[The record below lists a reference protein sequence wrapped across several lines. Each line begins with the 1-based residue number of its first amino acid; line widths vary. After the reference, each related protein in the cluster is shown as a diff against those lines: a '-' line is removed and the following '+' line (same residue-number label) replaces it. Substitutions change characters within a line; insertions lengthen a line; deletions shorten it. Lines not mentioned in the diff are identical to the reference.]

1 MLRGF
6 AEKESVL
13 EKEKMKFKIV
23 PEDEI
28 LEGRTTDV
36 YFLRTEEVLRRKGVN
51 PRVVAEVITTKGE
64 WGVLTGLEEVAQL
77 LEGKN
82 VDVYAMPEG
91 TIFFPFEP
99 VLRIEGPYLEFARY
113 ETPLLGF
120 ICHESGIATKA
131 ARIKK
136 AAGDV
141 PVISFGTRRQH
152 PALAAMIERCA
163 YLGGMD
169 GVSCVVGAERIGL
182 KATGTMP
189 HALII
194 CFGEDRQ
201 KEAWKAFDEVIAK
214 DVPRVCLCDT
224 YYDEKKEAIMAAEAL
239 GDSLRAVR
247 LDTPTSRKGDF
258 RRIIEEVRWE
268 LDIRG
273 YKNVGIFISGGI
285 DEEDVLALRDIVAGF
300 GVGTSVANARCI
312 DFALDI
318 IEREGE
324 PCAKRGKR
332 GGKKQVYRRKGVIEE
347 GRDEIRLV
355 TEAPPKDM
363 EPLLKPMM
371 LKGKIN
377 EDFSFSLDEARRRV
391 LEQLKRVC

>member
-1 MLRGF
+1 
-6 AEKESVL
+6 
-13 EKEKMKFKIV
+13 MKFSIV
-23 PEDEI
+23 PDEEI
-28 LEGRTTDV
+28 LEGKTTDI
-36 YFLRTEEVLRRKGVN
+36 YFLRAEEVLMRKGVN
-51 PRVVAEVITTKGE
+51 PEVVAEVITTGGG
-64 WGVLTGLEEVAQL
+64 WAVLAGLEDVAHL
-77 LEGKN
+77 LAGKD

-91 TIFFPFEP
+91 TIFFPYEP
-99 VLRIEGPYLEFARY
+99 VLRIEGRYLEFARY

-120 ICHESGIATKA
+120 LCHESGIVTKA

-136 AAGDV
+136 LAGEV

-169 GVSCVVGAERIGL
+169 GVSCVAGAERIGIE
-182 KATGTMP
+182 ATGTMP
-189 HALII
+189 HSLII
-194 CFGEDRQ
+194 CFGEEKQ
-201 KEAWKAFDEVIAK
+201 KEAWKAFDEVVAK
-214 DVPRVCLCDT
+214 EVPRICLCDT
-224 YYDEKKEAIMAAEAL
+224 YYDEKKESIMASEAL
-239 GDSLRAVR
+239 GESLRAVR

-285 DEEDVLALRDIVAGF
+285 DEEEVVELRDVVAGF
-300 GVGTSVANARCI
+300 GVGTSVANAKSI

-332 GGKKQVYRRKGVIEE
+332 GGKKQVYRRKGVIEA
-347 GRDEIRLV
+347 GKDEIRLV
-355 TEAPPKDM
+355 KEASPEDM
-363 EPLLKPMM
+363 EPLLKPMI
-371 LKGKIN
+371 LKGKIVN
-377 EDFSFSLDEARRRV
+377 DFSFSLEEARRKV
-391 LEQLKRVC
+391 LEQLKVVEVNGP

>member
-1 MLRGF
+1 
-6 AEKESVL
+6 
-13 EKEKMKFKIV
+13 MKFKIV

-28 LEGRTTDV
+28 LEGKTTDV

-51 PRVVAEVITTKGE
+51 PRVVAEVTTTKGE

-189 HALII
+189 HTLMI

-201 KEAWKAFDEVIAK
+201 KEAWKAFDDVIAK
-214 DVPRVCLCDT
+214 DVPRICLCDT
-224 YYDEKKEAIMAAEAL
+224 YYDEKKESIMAAEAL
-239 GDSLRAVR
+239 GGSLRAVR

-273 YKNVGIFISGGI
+273 YKNVGVFISGGI
-285 DEEDVLALRDIVAGF
+285 DEEEVLALRDIVAGF

-347 GRDEIRLV
+347 GKDEIRLA
-355 TEAPPKDM
+355 TEAPPEDM
-363 EPLLKPMM
+363 EPLLKPMI

-377 EDFSFSLDEARRRV
+377 EGFSFSLEEARRRV
-391 LEQLKRVC
+391 REQLKRVDL

>member
-1 MLRGF
+1 
-6 AEKESVL
+6 
-13 EKEKMKFKIV
+13 MKFSIV
-23 PEDEI
+23 PDEEI
-28 LEGRTTDV
+28 LEGKTTDI
-36 YFLRTEEVLRRKGVN
+36 YFLRAEEVLMRKGVN
-51 PRVVAEVITTKGE
+51 PEVVAEVITTGGG
-64 WGVLTGLEEVAQL
+64 WAVLAGLEDVAHL
-77 LEGKN
+77 LAGKD

-91 TIFFPFEP
+91 TIFFPYEP
-99 VLRIEGPYLEFARY
+99 VLRIEGRYLEFARY

-120 ICHESGIATKA
+120 LCHESGIVTKA

-136 AAGDV
+136 LAGEV

-169 GVSCVVGAERIGL
+169 GVSCVAGAERIGIE
-182 KATGTMP
+182 ATGTMP
-189 HALII
+189 HSLII
-194 CFGEDRQ
+194 CFGEEKQ
-201 KEAWKAFDEVIAK
+201 KEAWKAFDEVVAK
-214 DVPRVCLCDT
+214 EVPRICLCDT
-224 YYDEKKEAIMAAEAL
+224 YYDEKKESIMASEAL
-239 GDSLRAVR
+239 GESLRAVR

-285 DEEDVLALRDIVAGF
+285 DEEEVVELRDVVAGF
-300 GVGTSVANARCI
+300 GVGTSVANAKSI

-332 GGKKQVYRRKGVIEE
+332 GGKKQVYRRKGVIEA
-347 GRDEIRLV
+347 GKDEIRLV
-355 TEAPPKDM
+355 KEASPEDM
-363 EPLLKPMM
+363 EPLLKPMI
-371 LKGKIN
+371 LKGEIVN
-377 EDFSFSLDEARRRV
+377 DFSFSLEEARRKV
-391 LEQLKRVC
+391 LEQLKVVEVNGP

>member
-1 MLRGF
+1 
-6 AEKESVL
+6 
-13 EKEKMKFKIV
+13 MKFKIV
-23 PEDEI
+23 PEGEI
-28 LEGRTTDV
+28 LDGKTTDV
-36 YFLRTEEVLRRKGVN
+36 YFLRTEEVLRSKGVN

-99 VLRIEGPYLEFARY
+99 VLHIEGPYLEFARY

-214 DVPRVCLCDT
+214 DVPRICLCDT
-224 YYDEKKEAIMAAEAL
+224 YYDEKKESIMAAEAL

-318 IEREGE
+318 VEREGE

-347 GRDEIRLV
+347 GKDEIRLA
-355 TEAPPKDM
+355 TEAPPEDM

-377 EDFSFSLDEARRRV
+377 GDFSFSLEEARRRV
-391 LEQLKRVC
+391 LEQLKRVDL

>member
-1 MLRGF
+1 
-6 AEKESVL
+6 
-13 EKEKMKFKIV
+13 MKFSIV
-23 PEDEI
+23 LEDEI
-28 LEGRTTDV
+28 LEGKTTDV
-36 YFLRTEEVLRRKGVN
+36 YFLRTEEVLRSKGVN

-99 VLRIEGPYLEFARY
+99 VLHIEGPYLEFARY

-214 DVPRVCLCDT
+214 DVPRICLCDT
-224 YYDEKKEAIMAAEAL
+224 YYDEKKESIMAAEAL

-318 IEREGE
+318 VEREGE

-347 GRDEIRLV
+347 GKDEIRLA
-355 TEAPPKDM
+355 TEAPPEDM
-363 EPLLKPMM
+363 EPLLKPMI
-371 LKGKIN
+371 LSGKIV
-377 EDFSFSLDEARRRV
+377 EDFSFSLEEARRRV
-391 LEQLKRVC
+391 REQLKRVDL

>member
-1 MLRGF
+1 
-6 AEKESVL
+6 
-13 EKEKMKFKIV
+13 MKFKIV

-28 LEGRTTDV
+28 LEGKTTDV

-51 PRVVAEVITTKGE
+51 PRVVAEVTTTKGE

-99 VLRIEGPYLEFARY
+99 VLCIEGPYLEFARY

-136 AAGDV
+136 AAGGV

-189 HALII
+189 HTLMI

-201 KEAWKAFDEVIAK
+201 KEAWKAFDDVIAK
-214 DVPRVCLCDT
+214 DVPRICLCDT
-224 YYDEKKEAIMAAEAL
+224 YYDEKKESIMAAEAL

-247 LDTPTSRKGDF
+247 LDTPSSRKGDF

-273 YKNVGIFISGGI
+273 YKHVGIFISGGI

-332 GGKKQVYRRKGVIEE
+332 GGKKQVYRRRGVIEE
-347 GRDEIRLV
+347 GKDEIRLA
-355 TEAPPKDM
+355 TEAPPEDM

-371 LKGKIN
+371 LKGNIN
-377 EDFSFSLDEARRRV
+377 EGFSFSLEEARRRV
-391 LEQLKRVC
+391 LEQLKRVDL